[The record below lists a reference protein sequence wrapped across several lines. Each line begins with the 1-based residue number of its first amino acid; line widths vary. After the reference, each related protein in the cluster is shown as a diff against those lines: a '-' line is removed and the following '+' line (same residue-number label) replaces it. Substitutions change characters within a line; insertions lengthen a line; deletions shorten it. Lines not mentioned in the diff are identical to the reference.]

1 MPSIFSHSITGKP
14 YSSIPTD
21 LWIEMTMNKGS
32 KMKAGWQRI
41 LGNETMLLSNIKTT
55 NYISQLRATLHK
67 IAEMKSYKSGHKEN
81 TTTRLKLDE
90 LGVQDIDNC
99 IIDFNCDPF
108 DNENVR
114 LRSLQS
120 GEFAS
125 EDVEADLL
133 SAPDDGNT
141 KIYEFFSRAS
151 IYKIKGVGYFKIQ

>member
-1 MPSIFSHSITGKP
+1 M
-14 YSSIPTD
+14 
-21 LWIEMTMNKGS
+21 
-32 KMKAGWQRI
+32 
-41 LGNETMLLSNIKTT
+41 
-55 NYISQLRATLHK
+55 
-67 IAEMKSYKSGHKEN
+67 
-81 TTTRLKLDE
+81 DE

-125 EDVEADLL
+125 EDVEADLI

-141 KIYEFFSRAS
+141 KL